1 MLHDIDLSLLHAKI
15 VVSLKQSDCPI
26 MSVIRD
32 HNTEWHDEVLTERR
46 IQFFGSFFTGES
58 VLGVELEI

>member
-1 MLHDIDLSLLHAKI
+1 
-15 VVSLKQSDCPI
+15 

-32 HNTEWHDEVLTERR
+32 HDTEWHDEVLTERR
-46 IQFFGSFFTGES
+46 IQFFGPLFTGES